1 MVSKIVTTGARFA
14 AKKIGNKALEKM
26 SDTYDNTKRKVLQ
39 NTFGAKPLNVGEQE
53 FIDCLRTTGNRS
65 QCEGVAQKAVKQ
77 YRKTGKY

>member
-14 AKKIGNKALEKM
+14 AKKIGNKDLEKM

-39 NTFGAKPLNVGEQE
+39 NTSGTKPLNVGERK

-65 QCEGVAQKAVKQ
+65 QCEGVAQKAVRE